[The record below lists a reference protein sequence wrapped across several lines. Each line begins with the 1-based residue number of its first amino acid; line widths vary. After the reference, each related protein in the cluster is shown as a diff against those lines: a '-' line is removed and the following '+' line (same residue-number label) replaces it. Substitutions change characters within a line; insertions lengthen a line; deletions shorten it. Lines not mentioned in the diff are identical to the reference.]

1 MHIGIDE
8 TSYRKGNK
16 YLTVIGDH
24 DRNRVVW
31 LHDGHGKSVLEK
43 FYEELMLET
52 TYFNQVDFHDR

>member
-1 MHIGIDE
+1 MQIGIDE
-8 TSYRKGNK
+8 TTYRKGNK

-52 TYFNQVDFHDR
+52 TYFNQG

>member
-16 YLTVIGDH
+16 YLTVIVDH